1 MGRPGVGEVE
11 HGGDEGGAKVRVD
24 SAEVGEGVAVGE
36 FEDGEVEIGGGDEVD
51 VCILREF
58 RKGGR
63 GGRWKE
69 VEVFTDRFREG

>member
-51 VCILREF
+51 VASEKAKQAALN
-58 RKGGR
+58 GR
-63 GGRWKE
+63 DG
-69 VEVFTDRFREG
+69 